1 MISGSFTRKTSVATT
16 ILYGTSYT
24 TKHLPRLTEET
35 AITYNTILGHITRA
49 LVLYDDPLKPLVPT
63 EVYRLIAGGNRR
75 IRKTLKR
82 SKNIRRKKHQKT
94 YRKQK

>member
-1 MISGSFTRKTSVATT
+1 MDIMENYNLDNKELDDGRVLFMKIHNAFSSGNFR
-16 ILYGTSYT
+16 
-24 TKHLPRLTEET
+24 P
-35 AITYNTILGHITRA
+35 LGRS
-49 LVLYDDPLKPLVPT
+49 DDPLKPLVPT